1 MVRTE
6 PKIPRTLP
14 KDKCY
19 HCIFYCI
26 RSSLRSTEQGFDQ
39 NLALQAACAT
49 SIARVTG
56 CLYPRE
62 GYRSV
67 THSPAN
73 ARVNRTKT
81 FSPVVRTETV

>member
-1 MVRTE
+1 MMNDE
-6 PKIPRTLP
+6 IDQKL
-14 KDKCY
+14 
-19 HCIFYCI
+19 F
-26 RSSLRSTEQGFDQ
+26 LDQ
-39 NLALQAACAT
+39 NSALQAACDAT